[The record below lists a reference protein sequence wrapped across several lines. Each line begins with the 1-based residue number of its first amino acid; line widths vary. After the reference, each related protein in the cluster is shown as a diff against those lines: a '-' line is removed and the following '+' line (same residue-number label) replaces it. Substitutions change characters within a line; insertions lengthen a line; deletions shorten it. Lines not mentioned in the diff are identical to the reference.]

1 MSRLRQVKDIYNS
14 IMNTVTSNEKE
25 WKEYLEFASRLYK
38 YKFDNSIL
46 IYAQKPDA
54 TAVAD
59 MRFWNRRMGR
69 YVNKGT
75 RSIAVF
81 DTRKTELK
89 LEYLFDISDTNGP
102 PHTIPRL
109 WKLNEEISF
118 KLIDSLNN
126 SFNTDEPNLEELI
139 SKHI

>member
-46 IYAQKPDA
+46 IYAQKPNA

-81 DTRKTELK
+81 DTRK
-89 LEYLFDISDTNGP
+89 
-102 PHTIPRL
+102 
-109 WKLNEEISF
+109 LN
-118 KLIDSLNN
+118 
-126 SFNTDEPNLEELI
+126 
-139 SKHI
+139 